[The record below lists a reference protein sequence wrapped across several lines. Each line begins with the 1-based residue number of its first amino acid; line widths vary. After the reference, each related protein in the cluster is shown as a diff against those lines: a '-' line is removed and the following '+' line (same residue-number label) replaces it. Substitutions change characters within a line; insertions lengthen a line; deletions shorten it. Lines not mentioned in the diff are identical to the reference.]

1 MSQITLPDNVKPI
14 LSPRSRP
21 TTQYAF
27 VPAMVRNF
35 FQAQTRRLAEMGYR
49 RGRNNYQG
57 YKEGGSA
64 ECYPKTA
71 AEERQGN
78 LTSMMEAPF

>member
-35 FQAQTRRLAEMGYR
+35 WHCPNLEYLMETQKILPSSIDDLSNSQSSPVCHF
-49 RGRNNYQG
+49 
-57 YKEGGSA
+57 SA
-64 ECYPKTA
+64 TCP
-71 AEERQGN
+71 
-78 LTSMMEAPF
+78 

>member
-27 VPAMVRNF
+27 VPAMIRNF
-35 FQAQTRRLAEMGYR
+35 FKLKPGDLLKWDIEGDEIIIKVIKKEEVLNAIQRRQKR
-49 RGRNNYQG
+49 
-57 YKEGGSA
+57 KEI
-64 ECYPKTA
+64 
-71 AEERQGN
+71 
-78 LTSMMEAPF
+78 

>member
-27 VPAMVRNF
+27 VPAMVRIFSNSN
-35 FQAQTRRLAEMGYR
+35 QET
-49 RGRNNYQG
+49 
-57 YKEGGSA
+57 
-64 ECYPKTA
+64 C
-71 AEERQGN
+71 
-78 LTSMMEAPF
+78 

>member
-35 FQAQTRRLAEMGYR
+35 FKLKPGDLLKWDIEGDEIIIKVIK
-49 RGRNNYQG
+49 
-57 YKEGGSA
+57 KEEVLNA
-64 ECYPKTA
+64 IH
-71 AEERQGN
+71 RQHRHQRK
-78 LTSMMEAPF
+78 EI